1 MSSYMLDNEFQ
12 VDRRCSRIWFK
23 GLYVNIAKKKRCL
36 LYPFK
41 FHIVLLV
48 YTMLMLKKL
57 VRNPD
62 LTWYWLSGSN
72 EWSHEIFLLVACTCC
87 TLNLVLLF
95 SWIFKSCP
103 PWLLSPNFAYLFVG
117 ASVELHFSSSWTC
130 WRQDYSIRKSVIT
143 IFPDGMALRFKWDK
157 HPASCLLYSVHRV
170 IRTYISCWKDAHS
183 AFTYHHLL
191 NVTLEGRYNVSILGN
206 MLSLVYA
213 SQFQHLLL
221 SVVENG
227 RILQHSIVLDL
238 SLIVFVIKDS
248 WWKNYCLSFY
258 FFNTQVI

>member
-23 GLYVNIAKKKRCL
+23 GLYVNIAKKKKRCL

-72 EWSHEIFLLVACTCC
+72 EWSHEIFLPVACTCC
-87 TLNLVLLF
+87 TLNLVLQF

-130 WRQDYSIRKSVIT
+130 WGQDYSICKSVIT
-143 IFPDGMALRFKWDK
+143 IFPDGMAQRL
-157 HPASCLLYSVHRV
+157 SGMNILLPVW
-170 IRTYISCWKDAHS
+170 C
-183 AFTYHHLL
+183 
-191 NVTLEGRYNVSILGN
+191 TLFIE
-206 MLSLVYA
+206 
-213 SQFQHLLL
+213 
-221 SVVENG
+221 
-227 RILQHSIVLDL
+227 
-238 SLIVFVIKDS
+238 
-248 WWKNYCLSFY
+248 
-258 FFNTQVI
+258 